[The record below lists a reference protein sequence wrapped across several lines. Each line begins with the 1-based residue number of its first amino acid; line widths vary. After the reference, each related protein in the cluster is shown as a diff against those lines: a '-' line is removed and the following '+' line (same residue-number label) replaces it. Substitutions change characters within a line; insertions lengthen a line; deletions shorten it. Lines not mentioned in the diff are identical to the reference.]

1 MAQELVGGAA
11 RGEDEGSSRVQ
22 FWPAEPGSVRVLLAS
37 QRSGL
42 EAALSAMVAV
52 WEALPEAARLAQ
64 MLPTPALMTRILALD
79 LDEADDATL
88 VEVAAAARR
97 VQAAAQETLTRA
109 AAILAERSAMNQP
122 ALALV
127 TGGEACT
134 AGDEL
139 SIRLTAPRYECLS
152 LVRQGIMLTTILAK
166 TGTALRLGRIDVAK
180 AKAMVDALYEV
191 PWQAAMAVEDLVLP
205 RAAGRT
211 PQQLRRDISKAL
223 ISVDP
228 DGA

>member
-1 MAQELVGGAA
+1 MAQELVSGAA

-22 FWPAEPGSVRVLLAS
+22 FWPAGPGSVRVLLAS

-64 MLPTPALMTRILALD
+64 MLPTPALMTRIQALD
-79 LDEADDATL
+79 LDEVDDATL

-139 SIRLTAPRYECLS
+139 SIRFDRA
-152 LVRQGIMLTTILAK
+152 
-166 TGTALRLGRIDVAK
+166 
-180 AKAMVDALYEV
+180 EV
-191 PWQAAMAVEDLVLP
+191 
-205 RAAGRT
+205 
-211 PQQLRRDISKAL
+211 
-223 ISVDP
+223 
-228 DGA
+228 